1 MASAPK
7 IDINSLTQIFRDA
20 EKPLDRWRVGM
31 EAEKFGVYCP
41 GSKPLTYEGERGV
54 VGVFEFLST
63 KYGYSVYRE
72 TEDGP
77 PIALQRGDASIT
89 LEPGAQFELSGSPH
103 DTLHGVFAEFGEHYV
118 ELAEVRERFGLRF
131 LHLGFHPLNTLEE
144 LPWIPKRRYPVM
156 RKYLPTK
163 GSRGLDMMQRTATVQ
178 ANLDYS
184 SEEDAMQKLVTLLRL
199 SPVIAGMTL
208 NAPFY
213 EGRVSRLKSERQ
225 DVWLNMDPAR
235 SGLLPALWS
244 KKTPKYEDY
253 VKWALQAGMFLFY
266 RDGEALLN
274 TGQTFASFIED
285 GYEGHKPTAA
295 DWELHLGT
303 LFPQIRLKKT
313 LEIRCCDC
321 LPLDLSVALP
331 ALAVGLT
338 YDKVAF
344 EQARVLADRISYE
357 DAHEAELQ
365 LPSDGLQTPIGESTL
380 QRFAEELIDIARGGL
395 IRRAQ
400 LDASGHSEAQYLD
413 NLSRLVGQG
422 RTPADQLL
430 FDLKA
435 SQLDVPAF
443 ISGPCR

>member
-1 MASAPK
+1 MASAPQ
-7 IDINSLTQIFRDA
+7 IDVSSLTQVFREA
-20 EKPLDRWRVGM
+20 EKPSDRWRVGM

-41 GSKPLTYEGERGV
+41 GLKPLTYEGERGV
-54 VGVFEFLST
+54 VGVFDFLKS
-63 KYGYSVYRE
+63 KYGYSVYTE

-77 PIALQRGDASIT
+77 PIALQRSEASIT

-103 DTLHGVFAEFGEHYV
+103 DTLHGVFAEFGEHYI

-131 LHLGFHPLNTLEE
+131 LHLGFNPLHKLSE

-156 RKYLPTK
+156 RSYLPTK

-178 ANLDYS
+178 ANLDYC
-184 SEEDAMQKLVTLLRL
+184 SEEDAMQKLLTLLRL

-213 EGRVSRLKSERQ
+213 EGRVSELKSERQ

-235 SGLLPALWS
+235 SGLLPELWA
-244 KKTPKYEDY
+244 KPNPKYDDY
-253 VKWALQAGMFLFY
+253 VAWALQAGMFMFY
-266 RDGEALLN
+266 RDGEPLLN
-274 TGQTFASFIED
+274 TGQTFASFMTD
-285 GYEGHKPTAA
+285 GYEGHKPTLV

-303 LFPQIRLKKT
+303 LFPQVRLKKT

-321 LPLDLSVALP
+321 LPLELSVALP

-338 YDKVAF
+338 YDEIAF
-344 EQARVLADRISYE
+344 NQARALAERISY
-357 DAHEAELQ
+357 DSARTAELR
-365 LPSDGLQTPIGESTL
+365 LPREGLQTPIGGSTL

-395 IRRAQ
+395 IRRAR
-400 LDASGHSEAQYLD
+400 LDSGGQSEAQYLD
-413 NLSRLVGQG
+413 SLSKLVAQG

-430 FDLKA
+430 LDLKA
-435 SQLDVPAF
+435 SNLDVPAF